1 MAHIERRVRCRTC
14 GGPFMSGSCQKCGR
28 QAGQMAYRARYIDP
42 TGRERSRSF
51 SRKVDAERF
60 LTTVESGKLQGTWTD
75 PARGKVTFAAWLETW
90 WTTAADLRP
99 STRARDRSYFNSL
112 ILPRFGAAPL
122 AAITQP
128 SVQAW
133 VADLLARGLAAETV
147 VKAYQL
153 LGRTMTAAVNAD
165 MLARSPCR
173 AVRLP
178 KIERQEMRFLTPAE
192 VARLADA
199 IGPRYRALVLL
210 AAYGGLRIGELAG
223 LRRGRVNLLRGT
235 VDVAEIVVEV
245 KGKLFIGPP
254 KTRAGR
260 RTIGL
265 PQAVVDELATH
276 LGPLGSADAH
286 VFTADKGGV
295 LRTSN
300 FRVKVWLPAVRA
312 AGLVPL
318 RPHDLRHTAVALWIA
333 AGANPKEV
341 SVRAGHTSVSFTL
354 DRYGHLFEG
363 HDLELRDRLDTM
375 LADGLKEATAGSVV
389 QLRSMTPSQDD
400 GPETAQDNPSNEEDP
415 AVHRVSPAGS
425 GGAPPGTR
433 TPNRC
438 LKRALLCQLS

>member
-1 MAHIERRVRCRTC
+1 
-14 GGPFMSGSCQKCGR
+14 
-28 QAGQMAYRARYIDP
+28 
-42 TGRERSRSF
+42 
-51 SRKVDAERF
+51 
-60 LTTVESGKLQGTWTD
+60 
-75 PARGKVTFAAWLETW
+75 
-90 WTTAADLRP
+90 
-99 STRARDRSYFNSL
+99 
-112 ILPRFGAAPL
+112 
-122 AAITQP
+122 
-128 SVQAW
+128 
-133 VADLLARGLAAETV
+133 
-147 VKAYQL
+147 
-153 LGRTMTAAVNAD
+153 MTAAVNAD
-165 MLARSPCR
+165 MIARSPCR

-199 IGPRYRALVLL
+199 IGLRYRALVLL

-245 KGKLFIGPP
+245 RGKLFVGPP

-260 RTIGL
+260 RTVGL
-265 PQAVVDELATH
+265 PRAVVEELATH
-276 LGPLGSADAH
+276 MGPLGAADTH
-286 VFTADKGGV
+286 VFTSDKGGI

-300 FRVKVWLPAVRA
+300 FRAKVWLPAIRA
-312 AGLVPL
+312 VGLAPL

-363 HDLELRDRLDTM
+363 HDLELRDRLDAM
-375 LADGLKEATAGSVV
+375 LADGLKEAATGSVV
-389 QLRSMTPSQDD
+389 QLRSVTSSQDD
-400 GPETAQDNPSNEEDP
+400 GPETAQDNPSNEEGP
-415 AVHRVSPAGS
+415 AGHRASPAGS